1 MIITLEEFLQE
12 DTIMNK
18 KITKKLSLIMLIS
31 VVGANT
37 SFAASNFQYQ
47 PSNVQPQYQGSYYP
61 SNAPS
66 NSQNYGQ
73 SQTLKGR
80 VVTVP
85 AGIQFPAVISTPI
98 SSEYLMMGQ
107 TVAVTLGSDFYY
119 NSTLIAP
126 AGSSVLGTV
135 TQVTKAKHGSMNG
148 TLRLRFTEIT
158 TPYGTRI
165 PISATIRTDDGT
177 GLLKGGTKADV
188 AKAYAKDMG
197 VGAGV
202 GALGGLVASAI
213 SGGSIGKGTAIMTGV
228 GAAGGLAKSI
238 YDKGVDVII
247 PSGATIDLCVDQPIT
262 VNPSGYSYDY

>member
-1 MIITLEEFLQE
+1 MVST
-12 DTIMNK
+12 N
-18 KITKKLSLIMLIS
+18 
-31 VVGANT
+31 VVLAKG
-37 SFAASNFQYQ
+37 NFQYQ
-47 PSNVQPQYQGSYYP
+47 PNNVQPQYQGSYYP
-61 SNAPS
+61 SNTPV
-66 NSQNYGQ
+66 NNQNYGQ
-73 SQTLKGR
+73 PQTLKGR

-98 SSEYLMMGQ
+98 SSEFLTMGQ

-119 NSTLIAP
+119 NATLIAP

-188 AKAYAKDMG
+188 AKAYAKDLA
-197 VGAGV
+197 VGSMV
-202 GALGGLVASAI
+202 GALAGTIMGPLSGGAVGRGAALGTAVGAVGGL
-213 SGGSIGKGTAIMTGV
+213 G
-228 GAAGGLAKSI
+228 KSI
-238 YDKGVDVII
+238 YDKGVDVTI